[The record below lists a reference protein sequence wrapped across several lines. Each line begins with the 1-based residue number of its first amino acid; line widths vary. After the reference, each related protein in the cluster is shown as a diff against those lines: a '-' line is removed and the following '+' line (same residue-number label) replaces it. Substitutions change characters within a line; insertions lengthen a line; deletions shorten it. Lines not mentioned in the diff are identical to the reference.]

1 MPHNLPPETLSA
13 HLQNAKADALIAEAG
28 SLDLSL
34 VAKGNEQLSLVLW
47 VAKDGN
53 RHMDW
58 HEKPENVKS
67 GFEVAVWSELVEE
80 HKDLASLEVPEYDPA
95 TRAPA
100 VSTVWPS
107 SSQIGEFIEFQPEVK
122 LDTCRIAMSLLTLG
136 HRISCL
142 PLLL

>member
-13 HLQNAKADALIAEAG
+13 HLQHTKAEALIAEAG
-28 SLDLSL
+28 SLDLFL
-34 VAKGNEQLSLVLW
+34 VAKGNDRLSFVLW
-47 VAKDGN
+47 VAKDGS

-67 GFEVAVWSELVEE
+67 GFEVAVWNELVEE
-80 HKDLASLEVPEYDPA
+80 HKDIAGLEVPEYEPA

-107 SSQIGEFIEFQPEVK
+107 SSQAGEFIEFQSEVK
-122 LDTCRIAMSLLTLG
+122 LDTCRIAMSLLTLSY
-136 HRISCL
+136 RISCL
-142 PLLL
+142 LLPL

>member
-13 HLQNAKADALIAEAG
+13 HLQHVQADALIAEVG

-47 VAKDGN
+47 VDKDGN

-58 HEKPENVKS
+58 HGKPENVKS
-67 GFEVAVWSELVEE
+67 GFEVAVWNELVEE
-80 HKDLASLEVPEYDPA
+80 HKDIAGLEVPEYDPT
-95 TRAPA
+95 TRAPT

-107 SSQIGEFIEFQPEVK
+107 SSQVGEFIEFQSEVK
-122 LDTCRIAMSLLTLG
+122 LDTCRIAMSLLTFSY
-136 HRISCL
+136 RISCQ